1 MIYRICQF
9 LLDVIYTLLFR
20 IRAEGLEHVP
30 AQGPV
35 LLCSNHISNF
45 DPPAVGLKVRRRVHF
60 MAKAELFTFKPL
72 GALLTA
78 IGAFPVKRGGVS
90 KESIKL
96 ALQLLKDGHVMGI
109 FPEGTRS
116 VPGMEGAAKKGAA
129 MIALRSGASVI
140 PVAINGSYKLFGKVV
155 VRYGPPVDLSIFAD
169 DKEPELLER
178 VTDVIMA
185 HIRELSR

>member
-9 LLDVIYTLLFR
+9 LLDVLYTLLFR

-30 AQGPV
+30 DHGPV

-60 MAKAELFTFKPL
+60 MAKAELFSFKPL

-96 ALQLLKDGHVMGI
+96 ALQLLKDGQVMGI

-129 MIALRSGASVI
+129 MIALRSGASVV
-140 PVAINGSYKLFGKVV
+140 PVAITGSYRLFGKVI
-155 VRYGPPVDLSIFAD
+155 VRYGPPVDLSIFEG
-169 DKEPELLER
+169 DKDPELLER